1 MSERGTITRSQSKKD
16 RNKAAKSKDMATE
29 AKLDALFVKMD
40 EQTKTLKSILGK
52 LEKLEE
58 QQTETAKEVIDLKES
73 FNNAEVRMA
82 DIEKNVRSKAA
93 CDEVL
98 ELEKKIDDLE
108 NRSKR
113 NNVVIWGFERGRNMA
128 RCSR

>member
-16 RNKAAKSKDMATE
+16 RNKAVKSKDMATE
-29 AKLDALFVKMD
+29 AKLDALLVKMD
-40 EQTKTLKSILGK
+40 EQEKTLKSILGK

-93 CDEVL
+93 CDEV
-98 ELEKKIDDLE
+98 
-108 NRSKR
+108 
-113 NNVVIWGFERGRNMA
+113 
-128 RCSR
+128 